1 MTTSIKVNKYSEIE
15 IKKLLLNK
23 NNSELTV
30 EENKVKNEYLAYPK
44 LTIKNINIISNLLN
58 ISVNEL
64 LETENININSIN
76 FRNKKNDSMNEK
88 ISSILKLMVV
98 SSKQLE
104 VSGVNK

>member
-23 NNSELTV
+23 NSSELTV
-30 EENKVKNEYLAYPK
+30 EEINAKNEYLAYPK
-44 LTIKNINIISNLLN
+44 LTIKNINIISQLLN

-64 LETENININSIN
+64 LETENIDINSIN

>member
-30 EENKVKNEYLAYPK
+30 EESNVVSEYLAYPK

-58 ISVNEL
+58 ISVDEL
-64 LETENININSIN
+64 LETENIDINSIN